1 MNLVE
6 EFIFFTFIFSFD
18 ACSFLSHRNEIEITI
33 LRVRIYPM
41 SCKSV
46 FDDFIFNQTTIV
58 LKICRDNNSLVLET
72 F

>member
-33 LRVRIYPM
+33 LQVRIYPM

-46 FDDFIFNQTTIV
+46 FEQTTIV